1 MADDVDVEGAS
12 DTAHLYEGKKVRSSA
27 PSRRKAAGRIKSRT
41 SSYLLI
47 EWSLHCRP
55 VRLRP

>member
-27 PSRRKAAGRIKSRT
+27 PSRRT
-41 SSYLLI
+41 VSYTHLTLPTILL
-47 EWSLHCRP
+47 
-55 VRLRP
+55 V